1 MRDRTGQWPILRA
14 GLRTGTSRARQS
26 PVWHRSRNLH
36 GLRIFPGAGGGPG
49 SSRDDGPVPILLL
62 EEVAKPNVRGYPYG
76 MTSTELHELET
87 LGVSERVQLVQDL
100 WDSIARS
107 NAELPVPQWQQDE
120 LSRRKQR
127 FLQHPEEAR
136 SWDEVRR
143 DILQGK

>member
-1 MRDRTGQWPILRA
+1 MSG
-14 GLRTGTSRARQS
+14 
-26 PVWHRSRNLH
+26 
-36 GLRIFPGAGGGPG
+36 
-49 SSRDDGPVPILLL
+49 
-62 EEVAKPNVRGYPYG
+62 GYPHD

-107 NAELPVPQWQQDE
+107 NADLPVPQWQQDE

>member
-1 MRDRTGQWPILRA
+1 MAHPTGGTPNGNRPGTA
-14 GLRTGTSRARQS
+14 NSGLAPQPQPPRPAYRPQGGR
-26 PVWHRSRNLH
+26 
-36 GLRIFPGAGGGPG
+36 RIRLLAE
-49 SSRDDGPVPILLL
+49 RWTCPILLL
-62 EEVAKPNVRGYPYG
+62 EEVAKPNVRGYRYD
-76 MTSTELHELET
+76 MTSPELHELET